1 MRNGGHVI
9 GVYTFGAPAVSL
21 ASQLENRKR
30 ADGSFPGAR
39 FYIFEDVMKYDEV
52 PNLFTHLHFLH
63 PKMNAIKLGAVG
75 EAAALKM
82 WSFRNKFSR
91 KAPNINLPFALQKMK
106 IEYIT
111 SVAAHLTNQLSGSNE
126 EVNPHLMSSYIK
138 RLEAKLVSLCEV
150 KVDLA
155 LAFWVEGNGR

>member
-1 MRNGGHVI
+1 
-9 GVYTFGAPAVSL
+9 
-21 ASQLENRKR
+21 
-30 ADGSFPGAR
+30 
-39 FYIFEDVMKYDEV
+39 
-52 PNLFTHLHFLH
+52 
-63 PKMNAIKLGAVG
+63 MNAIKLGAVG